1 MRARQAKLRQ
11 NWAARNARAIKAER
25 KMVSASLAAATPEVH
40 VFLFIYR
47 VAQALVVLIVRPYA
61 PPVEECT
68 QPKAGCTHV
77 SWIRP

>member
-1 MRARQAKLRQ
+1 
-11 NWAARNARAIKAER
+11 
-25 KMVSASLAAATPEVH
+25 MVSASLAAAIPEVH

-68 QPKAGCTHV
+68 HPKAGCTHV